1 MQKNRMPRRK
11 LNHDK
16 ILLCLPPALL
26 KALKR
31 AATEKRQTYSAL
43 AEEWLERGREE
54 YETRKGAPATPSRR
68 EADRD

>member
-1 MQKNRMPRRK
+1 MPRK
-11 LNHDK
+11 PLNHDK

-43 AEEWLERGREE
+43 AEEWLEKGRAD
-54 YETRKGAPATPSRR
+54 YDAKKAT
-68 EADRD
+68 EK

>member
-1 MQKNRMPRRK
+1 MFRAKRTKQMPRK
-11 LNHDK
+11 PLHHDK

-43 AEEWLERGREE
+43 AEEWLEKGRAD
-54 YETRKGAPATPSRR
+54 YDAKKAT
-68 EADRD
+68 EK